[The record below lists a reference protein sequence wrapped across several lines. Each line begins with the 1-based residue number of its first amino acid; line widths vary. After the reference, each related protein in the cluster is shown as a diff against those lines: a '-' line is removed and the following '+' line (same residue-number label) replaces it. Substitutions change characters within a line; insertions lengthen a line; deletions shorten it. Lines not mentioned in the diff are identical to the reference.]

1 MSMKIPANVMLFAG
15 GDANLGIYKQFV
27 DYWNHSESLNGK
39 KNKEFATTTVN
50 EKGETV
56 SISLAEKEEAM
67 NAALKREAMRIAGV
81 SNFAEFPMETWASH
95 PMLRWAV
102 FAVVSNLVDMI
113 LPDAVI
119 ESIGAYA
126 DVRTIGFGDTAAF
139 DISPRDLFAVSK
151 AGRGKRITEVKKQYK
166 GQVLLNPEPREL
178 TVGVSLYRVL
188 AGKESLAEF
197 VAKVVR
203 SFEVAFTYD
212 VYGVF
217 AAAMVALDNTATIG
231 LRVAGYTQSDFIN
244 LAQKV
249 TAYNGGAQAVAI
261 GTLQALSA
269 VFPLDANYRYDIQSD
284 YVKLGYIRNFAG
296 VDLMVLPQV
305 ADWETPFQ
313 LKLSDTTIWFVSPSS
328 QKLIKAVLEGSVL
341 SYTSDVYANA
351 NLVQTSTM
359 SKSWA
364 AGVATS
370 AIGATLTL
378 P

>member
-15 GDANLGIYKQFV
+15 GEANLGIYKQFA
-27 DYWNHSESLNGK
+27 DLWSHYESLNGK
-39 KNKEFATTTVN
+39 KNKEFATSTTTK
-50 EKGETV
+50 EGEV
-56 SISLAEKEEAM
+56 ISISYSEKEEAM
-67 NAALKREAMRIAGV
+67 NAALKREAMRVAGI
-81 SNFAEFPMETWASH
+81 SNFAEFPLETWATH
-95 PMLRWAV
+95 PTLKWAV
-102 FAVVSNLVDMI
+102 FAIVSNLVDMI

-119 ESIGAYA
+119 ESIGLYT
-126 DVRTIGFGDTAAF
+126 DVRTIGWGDSATF

-166 GQVLLNPEPREL
+166 GQVVLNPEPREL

-197 VAKVVR
+197 VAKVVK

-212 VYGVF
+212 VYSVF

-261 GTLQALSA
+261 GTLQALST
-269 VFPLDANYRYDIQSD
+269 VFPVDANYRYDLQSD
-284 YVKLGYIRNFAG
+284 YVKLGYIRNLAG

-313 LKLSDTTIWFVSPSS
+313 LKLSDATIWIVSPSS

-364 AGVATS
+364 AGVATN
-370 AIGATLTL
+370 AIGATIVLT
-378 P
+378 

>member
-1 MSMKIPANVMLFAG
+1 MSMKIPANVMNFAG
-15 GDANLGIYKQFV
+15 AENLGIYRQFS
-27 DYWNHSESLNGK
+27 DLWNHYESLNGK
-39 KNKEFATTTVN
+39 KNKEFATTTTTK
-50 EKGETV
+50 EGEV
-56 SISLAEKEEAM
+56 ISISYSEKEEAM
-67 NAALKREAMRIAGV
+67 NAALKREAMRVAGI

-95 PMLRWAV
+95 PTLKWAV
-102 FAVVSNLVDMI
+102 FAIVSNLVDMI

-126 DVRTIGFGDTAAF
+126 DVRTIGWGDSATF
-139 DISPRDLFAVSK
+139 DVSPRDIFSVSK

-166 GQVLLNPEPREL
+166 GQVVLNPEPREL
-178 TVGVSLYRVL
+178 TVGVSLYRV
-188 AGKESLAEF
+188 LAEF

-231 LRVAGYTQSDFIN
+231 LRVAGYTQADFIN

-269 VFPLDANYRYDIQSD
+269 VFPLDANYRYDLSSD

-313 LKLSDTTIWFVSPSS
+313 LKLSDATIWIVSPSS
-328 QKLIKAVLEGSVL
+328 PKLIKAVLEGSVL

-364 AGVATS
+364 AGVATN
-370 AIGATLTL
+370 AIGATITL